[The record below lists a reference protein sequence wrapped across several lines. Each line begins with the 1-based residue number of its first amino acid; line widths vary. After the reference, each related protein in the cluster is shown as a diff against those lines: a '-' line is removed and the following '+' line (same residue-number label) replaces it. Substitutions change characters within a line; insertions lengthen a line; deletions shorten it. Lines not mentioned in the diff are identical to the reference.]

1 MVPPLQ
7 SREWAA
13 GVSKPWADLFPCAC
27 VREYFPGEIAAFV
40 LRGFHPPSSAIPA
53 LPFSLYICVCVSLS
67 FTALHANVVSSLTLT
82 TCHHSSSSVPYSVH
96 TCFYALHFPIS
107 PSCLPLS
114 PSLPDFSSLSF
125 PHPSQSS
132 SPLCLPVAVPYV
144 PVPSSLPLPRLPLP
158 GTLLRKKTVDK
169 HELCPIVCVLH
180 ECTLPSFPTPTIH
193 PFLCFCLG
201 GRGAFIPRTS
211 SSSTHRALDSLL
223 TPLT

>member
-53 LPFSLYICVCVSLS
+53 LPFSLYICVCLSLS

-96 TCFYALHFPIS
+96 TCFYAPAFPYFSFVS
-107 PSCLPLS
+107 PSISFPSGFFVSFLPSSFTILQSPLS
-114 PSLPDFSSLSF
+114 ACCGPVCPSPLLPPPPTAPSSWD
-125 PHPSQSS
+125 S
-132 SPLCLPVAVPYV
+132 SP
-144 PVPSSLPLPRLPLP
+144 
-158 GTLLRKKTVDK
+158 KKN
-169 HELCPIVCVLH
+169 
-180 ECTLPSFPTPTIH
+180 
-193 PFLCFCLG
+193 
-201 GRGAFIPRTS
+201 RRQA
-211 SSSTHRALDSLL
+211 
-223 TPLT
+223 